1 MCFSKVMRVLRVKT
15 KKNWQNASLMTTQR
29 AMILEPKDVQF
40 SLVFLKKDSL
50 TFVKTVL
57 TSRAGENRAMP
68 PAMLRPVMYSL
79 CPGISSW
86 ILAKPYSMRY
96 TWLSMSMSAITYRP
110 SSANCAPAGRLATQL
125 GKSGTTDCTN
135 ARSVDV
141 YTK

>member
-1 MCFSKVMRVLRVKT
+1 MFFESYESLKGQDKKKLAKCLAHDHSKGNDFGT
-15 KKNWQNASLMTTQR
+15 KRCPIQ
-29 AMILEPKDVQF
+29 
-40 SLVFLKKDSL
+40 LVFLKKDSL

-96 TWLSMSMSAITYRP
+96 TWVSMSMSAITYCP
-110 SSANCAPAGRLATQL
+110 SSANCAPAGRLATQW
-125 GKSGTTDCTN
+125 GKSGSTDCTN